1 MLLETLGLM
10 LMLSQPTQ
18 WPQAAYD
25 ALPGRPPPLYRS
37 AERSVDNWRW
47 QAARAL
53 DLPLD
58 RALKLVAGGDPGGV
72 TRCVRLNNYWCVK
85 RARWAGEI
93 AADSEGHVAFA
104 SAQEGANVAA
114 LLLRRYYL
122 DFNRRSA
129 LDIVSRWAPAQCGG
143 ARATSDKASPALRAI
158 APRGVGRTLRAR
170 WLARHGRAGKP
181 MKARAARRS
190 IVAENPVAMLRAPS
204 ISPGMGE
211 RAPSPLVLPRAA
223 ALPTAITTPE
233 TTAGQ
238 ASCPAEQQR
247 IRNYAQN
254 AIKGIVD
261 AIEADLKLFEPSG
274 APTANLA
281 AFLENMSAVEI
292 GPLKASRALA
302 QTAVEAARAAP
313 RK

>member
-1 MLLETLGLM
+1 MLLETLGLI
-10 LMLSQPTQ
+10 LMLSQPAQ
-18 WPQAAYD
+18 WPKAAYD
-25 ALPGRPPPLYRS
+25 ALPSWPAPIYRP

-53 DLPLD
+53 DLPFEK
-58 RALKLVAGGDPGGV
+58 ALKLAAGGEAGGV

-104 SAQEGANVAA
+104 SAQEGADVAA

-122 DFNRRSA
+122 DFNRKSA
-129 LDIVSRWAPAQCGG
+129 LDIVSRWAPAQCGAAPSG
-143 ARATSDKASPALRAI
+143 GKVSPALRAF
-158 APRGVGRTLRAR
+158 APRGVGGTLRAR
-170 WLARHGRAGKP
+170 WLARHGRGGKA
-181 MKARAARRS
+181 MKSRAPRRS
-190 IVAENPVAMLRAPS
+190 AIAEKPVAMLRAPS

-211 RAPSPLVLPRAA
+211 RAPSPLALPRMA
-223 ALPTAITTPE
+223 ALPAAIAAPE
-233 TTAGQ
+233 GKVGRA
-238 ASCPAEQQR
+238 ACPAETQR

-254 AIKGIVD
+254 AIKGVAD
-261 AIEADLKLFEPSG
+261 TIEADLKLFDPDG
-274 APTANLA
+274 APTANLTIL
-281 AFLENMSAVEI
+281 LENMSAVEI

-302 QTAVEAARAAP
+302 QAAVEAARAAP